1 MYVFLEEFPVQTSSQ
16 ISKRFFENLD
26 LRKPK
31 RRTPFKRCSQKS
43 GEKKDK
49 TTTKNNKNPHPWFFQ
64 VLKLTAAKFTLT
76 SETNVSGFGSL
87 ASMQQRSKVKSPPQ
101 HPGFPSRLPTKKS
114 QKICETCVFFEEKG
128 WGNFIRNMKT
138 KTVCAELQIAFS
150 DLKNVFCRNKESKAN
165 FLTKEMGLN

>member
-1 MYVFLEEFPVQTSSQ
+1 MVFPGSQ
-16 ISKRFFENLD
+16 VD
-26 LRKPK
+26 
-31 RRTPFKRCSQKS
+31 CSQVYTDFRDQRIRLWIV
-43 GEKKDK
+43 GI
-49 TTTKNNKNPHPWFFQ
+49 NA
-64 VLKLTAAKFTLT
+64 TAFKGKIATPAPG
-76 SETNVSGFGSL
+76 VSL
-87 ASMQQRSKVKSPPQ
+87 ATSA
-101 HPGFPSRLPTKKS
+101 KKS